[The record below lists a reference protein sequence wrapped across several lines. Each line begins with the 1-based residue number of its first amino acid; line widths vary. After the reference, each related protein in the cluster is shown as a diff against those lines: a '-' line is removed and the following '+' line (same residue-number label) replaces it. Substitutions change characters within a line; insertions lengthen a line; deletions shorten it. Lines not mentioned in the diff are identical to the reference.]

1 MRMAFVY
8 LPWWGQHFSPIDEA
22 ARSIWFYRV
31 SRRLEV
37 GSATMGD
44 STDLRCRDGC

>member
-8 LPWWGQHFSPIDEA
+8 LPWLGRHFSLIEEA
-22 ARSIWFYRV
+22 ARSIWAYRV

-37 GSATMGD
+37 GSATTVD
-44 STDLRCRDGC
+44 STDLRSRPV